1 MTRKQRHWKKHI
13 AAWQNSGLSQAAYC
27 REHGLSI
34 KAFGYHKQKFIPAS
48 EAQEVIPVPNTAM
61 PPAPSDAC
69 GRPIKLYVRDNLM
82 LNIEPG
88 FCQQTLRR
96 ILDVIGA

>member
-1 MTRKQRHWKKHI
+1 MTRKQRYWKKHI
-13 AAWQNSGLSQAAYC
+13 AAWQDSGLSQSAYC
-27 REHGLSI
+27 RGHGLSI
-34 KAFGYHKQKFIPAS
+34 KAFGYHKKKFIPAS
-48 EAQEVIPVPNTAM
+48 EAQEVIPVPNIAM
-61 PPAPSDAC
+61 PATPSDAC
-69 GRPIKLYVRDNLM
+69 RRPIKLYVRDNLM

>member
-1 MTRKQRHWKKHI
+1 MTRKQRCWKKHI
-13 AAWQNSGLSQAAYC
+13 ADWQNSGLSQAAYC
-27 REHGLSI
+27 RGHDISS
-34 KAFGYHKQKFIPAS
+34 KAFGYYKRKLASAS
-48 EAQEVIPVPNTAM
+48 ELQEIVAVPNIAM
-61 PPAPSDAC
+61 PPASLNA
-69 GRPIKLYVRDNLM
+69 GGIAIKLYVCDNLM